1 MLYIFALVF
10 VDLGYTYISS
20 KQKPVMK
27 QIYIYDKYDL
37 SIFFL
42 KLTLGFVMVKR
53 D

>member
-37 SIFFL
+37 SIFFFE
-42 KLTLGFVMVKR
+42 TNIRFCHG
-53 D
+53 